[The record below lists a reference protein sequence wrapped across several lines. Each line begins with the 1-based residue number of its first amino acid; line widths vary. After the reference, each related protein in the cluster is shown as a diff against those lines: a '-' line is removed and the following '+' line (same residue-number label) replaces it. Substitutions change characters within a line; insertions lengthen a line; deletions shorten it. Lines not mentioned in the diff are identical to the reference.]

1 MLSKYFAVLELT
13 KEASPDEIKKAYKR
27 LALKYH
33 PDKNLDDPE
42 AELKF
47 KEISEAYQI
56 VTGKVPVPQVQL
68 QQMPDVNMRPFI
80 NPDEMFAQFLNQ
92 NFFQHRMN
100 ISPDILQ
107 NMRQHQQV
115 NMANYCRMPNM
126 GNSRVVP
133 VQYSNN
139 QKIETTVECTN
150 GATRKTVKIT
160 TL

>member
-56 VTGKVPVPQVQL
+56 VTGKVPPPQVQL
-68 QQMPDVNMRPFI
+68 QQVPDVNVRPFI

-92 NFFQHRMN
+92 N
-100 ISPDILQ
+100 L
-107 NMRQHQQV
+107 
-115 NMANYCRMPNM
+115 
-126 GNSRVVP
+126 
-133 VQYSNN
+133 
-139 QKIETTVECTN
+139 
-150 GATRKTVKIT
+150 
-160 TL
+160 L

>member
-13 KEASPDEIKKAYKR
+13 NEASPDEIKKAYKR

-42 AELKF
+42 AEQKF

-56 VTGKVPVPQVQL
+56 VTGKVQV
-68 QQMPDVNMRPFI
+68 PDVNVRPFI
-80 NPDEMFAQFLNQ
+80 NPDEMFAQFLNHD
-92 NFFQHRMN
+92 FFQQNVFQQRMN

-107 NMRQHQQV
+107 NMKQHSQV
-115 NMANYCRMPNM
+115 NMANNCSMPNM
-126 GNSRVVP
+126 RNSRVVT

-160 TL
+160 NL